1 MPQRS
6 KRQGHLRRLA
16 RPQVLQQTQS
26 LQSTLRR
33 TNYFD
38 TMFSVRMFLTKDG
51 GLHRAHSDGEGGH
64 GNLKCCVDRRESG
77 QVGSGENWSCDGDD
91 GGGIAGDLVVVGVLC
106 DPRVDLGA
114 DADEA

>member
-1 MPQRS
+1 M
-6 KRQGHLRRLA
+6 
-16 RPQVLQQTQS
+16 
-26 LQSTLRR
+26 
-33 TNYFD
+33 
-38 TMFSVRMFLTKDG
+38 
-51 GLHRAHSDGEGGH
+51 
-64 GNLKCCVDRRESG
+64 KCCVDRRESG